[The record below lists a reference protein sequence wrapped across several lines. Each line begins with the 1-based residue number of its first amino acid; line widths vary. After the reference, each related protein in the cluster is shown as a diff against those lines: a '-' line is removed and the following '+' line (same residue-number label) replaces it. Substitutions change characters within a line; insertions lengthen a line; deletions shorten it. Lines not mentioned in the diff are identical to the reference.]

1 MRNKYDAILTG
12 SGTVIADN
20 PSLTARIKN
29 GTNPIRVIIDS
40 NGRTSAESKDPE
52 NVEIIKCPKLEST
65 GKIDLQFLTRKLYE
79 KGVRSILVEAG
90 GTLNGAFIKEKLAD
104 KLYQFIASK
113 ILGDK
118 DGKNFAEGF
127 DISDINNCVKLNITN
142 VKMFNQDIL
151 IEADFLVE
159 QPS

>member
-1 MRNKYDAILTG
+1 M
-12 SGTVIADN
+12 S
-20 PSLTARIKN
+20 
-29 GTNPIRVIIDS
+29 
-40 NGRTSAESKDPE
+40 
-52 NVEIIKCPKLEST
+52 KLEST

>member
-1 MRNKYDAILTG
+1 M
-12 SGTVIADN
+12 
-20 PSLTARIKN
+20 TARIKN

-40 NGRTSAESKDPE
+40 NGRTSAESKVFNNDGTKVFLAVFAQTDTSKYPE

-104 KLYQFIASK
+104 KLYQFIAPK

-127 DISDINNCVKLNITN
+127 LTTDINECTKLKITEVKT
-142 VKMFNQDIL
+142 FAPDIL
-151 IEADFLVE
+151 IEADFNY
-159 QPS
+159 